1 MKGIIALV
9 MVFLG
14 DVGVLI
20 DSFSFTV
27 WIFYVLAM
35 VVLLMLR
42 KFKPDAPRPYKVTEK
57 RNLVCSFTEVNF
69 LICSV
74 CSRII
79 VGSYLVVAP
88 LVTNPTIEYCYVA
101 AVLFIGFVVYV
112 PFVYLKMSM
121 GCLGNKIC
129 FFYHIITRPIY
140 NFFQFRTDNQV
151 HSDAVERGTNKNVAG
166 LILLSTISVNC
177 LKIYFRQNRHE
188 RP

>member
-1 MKGIIALV
+1 MALV
-9 MVFLG
+9 MIFMG

-57 RNLVCSFTEVNF
+57 RNLVYSFTELLMFFKVPI
-69 LICSV
+69 LAPIV
-74 CSRII
+74 VII

-88 LVTNPTIEYCYVA
+88 LVTTPTIEYCYVA

-129 FFYHIITRPIY
+129 FFYRIITRPTY
-140 NFFQFRTDNQV
+140 KFFNLGPITRCIQMLL
-151 HSDAVERGTNKNVAG
+151 NVAPTKMS
-166 LILLSTISVNC
+166 LD
-177 LKIYFRQNRHE
+177 
-188 RP
+188 